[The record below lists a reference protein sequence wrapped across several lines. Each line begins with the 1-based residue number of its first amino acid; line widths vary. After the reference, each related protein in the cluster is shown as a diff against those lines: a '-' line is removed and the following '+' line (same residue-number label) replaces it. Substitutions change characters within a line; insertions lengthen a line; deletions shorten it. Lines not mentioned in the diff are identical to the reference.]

1 MSAAEPDLV
10 PVNAVTPEQAA
21 FFETK
26 IRPVLFENC
35 LKCHGEKKQAA
46 ELRLDSRA
54 WMLKGNDS
62 GPAIVPGDPD
72 KSLLI
77 KAIRYTDEPL
87 QMPPSKKLP
96 APQIADL
103 EAWVKM
109 GAPWPSAKGE
119 ETAAAPT
126 KGEWAITPEQKKFWA
141 YVPVRK
147 VAPPLV
153 KNKAWVKSPI
163 DNFVLAKLESKGL
176 APAPPADRRTLIR
189 RAYFDLVGLPPSP
202 EEVIAFV
209 GDKAPDA
216 YAKLIDRLLA
226 SPQYGE
232 RWGRHWL
239 DVARYADSNGLDENV
254 AFGNA
259 WRYRDYVIASFNAD
273 KPYNQFIKEQ
283 IAGDL
288 MPSDNDEVRNA
299 RLTATGFLALGA
311 KVLAEPDK
319 PKMVMDIV
327 DEQIETTTK
336 AVMGLTVACARCHDH
351 KFDPISTK
359 DYYALA
365 GIFKSTRTMAT
376 LNTVAKVNQRP
387 LASPEVEAQA
397 KAKQED
403 VKKAEAEA
411 KKITQAANKELTDSW
426 KRDVGKYILAGW
438 ELAQQ
443 PGLYS
448 LGEAP
453 AKPGQTRIVV
463 EAEKFDRGNFN
474 RNFDSYGK
482 EIGVI
487 HTIPNSD
494 FAEWDIVVPVAGTY
508 QLEMRYTAE
517 QSRPVRLKL
526 NGKVLLDNTGGAI
539 TGSWN
544 PDGQKWEVQG
554 VFAFEAGKNILRL
567 EAKGD
572 LPHIDKF
579 LVVAKPAVDDKGKA
593 VPRTAQEIANGRGL
607 NAVVL
612 KAWAQ
617 VLYPL
622 LDTPE
627 FKTWDALTKLPAAEF
642 TVEAEKLASRV
653 NSDEAILA
661 PVRKILSAPK
671 GPFAVP
677 DKAEEFYPAEVKATL
692 AKANEEVKKA
702 KDAVPEL
709 PMAIAV
715 TDDKVENVKV
725 HIRGSILNLGP
736 EVPRRFLTVVSGDK
750 QTPLGDQSSGR
761 LELAEWLAG
770 PKHPLTSRVAV
781 NRIWQGHFVEGLV
794 RTPDNFGKMGEK
806 PSHPELLDW
815 LAATFVEKGWSMK
828 AMHRLIMLS
837 NSYQMSSTLNLKA
850 NELDPDNRLF
860 WRMNR
865 RRLEVEPF
873 RDALLKVAGK
883 LDTKMGGSLLATKD
897 TDYVTNDQSR
907 DGAQYTAPRRSIYLP
922 VIRNSVFDM
931 FQAFDF
937 SDPSA
942 VVAKRASTTVAPQA
956 LFMMNSPF
964 VLEQSKYFAEDLLSQ
979 SGMTD
984 DQRIR
989 AAYLR
994 AFGRSPQVGET
1005 TRITKFMARYE
1016 QHLAAK
1022 EPDAAGRRLKAWQSV
1037 CQVLLASNEFSY
1049 VN

>member
-1 MSAAEPDLV
+1 
-10 PVNAVTPEQAA
+10 
-21 FFETK
+21 
-26 IRPVLFENC
+26 
-35 LKCHGEKKQAA
+35 
-46 ELRLDSRA
+46 
-54 WMLKGNDS
+54 
-62 GPAIVPGDPD
+62 
-72 KSLLI
+72 
-77 KAIRYTDEPL
+77 
-87 QMPPSKKLP
+87 
-96 APQIADL
+96 
-103 EAWVKM
+103 

-119 ETAAAPT
+119 ETAAVAT
-126 KGEWAITPEQKKFWA
+126 KGEWTITPEQKKFWS
-141 YVPVRK
+141 YQPVRK
-147 VAPPLV
+147 VAPPVV

-163 DNFVLAKLESKGL
+163 DNFVLAKLEAKNIV
-176 APAPPADRRTLIR
+176 PAPRADRRTLIR
-189 RAYFDLVGLPPSP
+189 RAYFDLIGLPPSP
-202 EEVIAFV
+202 AEVIAFV
-209 GDKAPDA
+209 GDKSPDA
-216 YAKLIDRLLA
+216 YAQLIDKLLA

-273 KPYNQFIKEQ
+273 KPYNEFIKEQ

-288 MPSDNDEVRNA
+288 MPSDNAQVRNA
-299 RLTATGFLALGA
+299 RLTATGFLGLGA

-376 LNTVAKVNQRP
+376 LNTVARVNQRP
-387 LASPEVEAQA
+387 LASPEVEAQV
-397 KAKQED
+397 KAKQEE
-403 VKKAEAEA
+403 VKKLEAEA
-411 KKITQAANKELTDSW
+411 KKIAEAANKDLTESW
-426 KRDVGKYILAGW
+426 KRDLGKYVLAGW

-448 LGEAP
+448 LAEAP
-453 AKPGQTRIVV
+453 AKPGQMRIVI

-474 RNFDSYGK
+474 RDFNTYGK
-482 EIGVI
+482 DIGVI
-487 HTIPNSD
+487 HTIDGSD
-494 FAEWDIVVPVAGTY
+494 HAEWDISIPSAGLY
-508 QLEMRYTAE
+508 QLEMRYTALE
-517 QSRPVRLKL
+517 SRPLRLKL
-526 NGKVLLDNTGGAI
+526 NDKAIMQDAASGVTG
-539 TGSWN
+539 TWN
-544 PDGQKWEVQG
+544 ADGQKWEVQG
-554 VFAFEAGKNILRL
+554 VFAFEAGKNTLRL
-567 EAKGD
+567 EPKGSI
-572 LPHIDKF
+572 PHIDK
-579 LVVAKPAVDDKGKA
+579 LLIVARPTVQNKDNSA
-593 VPRTAQEIANGRGL
+593 PRTAQEIANARGL
-607 NAVVL
+607 NPIVL
-612 KAWAQ
+612 KAWAE

-622 LDTPE
+622 LETPE
-627 FKTWDALTKLPAAEF
+627 LKAWDAAAKLTPAEF
-642 TVEAEKLASRV
+642 ATEAGKAASRV
-653 NSDEAILA
+653 NSDESTWAV
-661 PVRKILSAPK
+661 VRKVLSAPK

-677 DKAEEFYPAEVKATL
+677 DKAEEWYPAEVKATL
-692 AKANEEVKKA
+692 AKANEQVKKA
-702 KDAVPEL
+702 QEAVPEL

-750 QTPLGDQSSGR
+750 QQPLGDKSSGR

-806 PSHPELLDW
+806 PTHPELLDW

-837 NSYQMSSTLNLKA
+837 NSYQMSSTFNPKA

-883 LDTKMGGSLLATKD
+883 LDAKMGGSLLATKD

-922 VIRNSVFDM
+922 VIRNSVYDM

-964 VLEQSKYFAEDLLSQ
+964 VMEQSKYFAEDLLSQ
-979 SGMTD
+979 STLSEA
-984 DQRIR
+984 QLIR

-994 AFGRSPQVGET
+994 AFGRSPQPNET
-1005 TRITKFMARYE
+1005 ERISKFLVRYD

-1022 EPDAAGRRLKAWQSV
+1022 EADATKRRLKAWQSV
-1037 CQVLLASNEFSY
+1037 CQVLLASNEFIY